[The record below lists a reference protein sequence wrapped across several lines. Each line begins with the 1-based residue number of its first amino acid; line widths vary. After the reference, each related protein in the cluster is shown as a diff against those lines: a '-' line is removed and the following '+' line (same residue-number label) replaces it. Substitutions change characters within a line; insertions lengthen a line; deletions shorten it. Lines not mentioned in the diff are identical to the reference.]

1 MWGERPKAGRQQMFG
16 DVRIPDDRM
25 EKSQCLHMSNQP
37 ANHHLLMSARK
48 EDRYRSMGQTE
59 SGLRHEVESEAV
71 FRAVTQ
77 AAAV

>member
-1 MWGERPKAGRQQMFG
+1 MFR
-16 DVRIPDDRM
+16 DVWIPDDRM

-48 EDRYRSMGQTE
+48 KDRYRSMGQTE
-59 SGLRHEVESEAV
+59 SGQRHEVESEAV

>member
-1 MWGERPKAGRQQMFG
+1 
-16 DVRIPDDRM
+16 
-25 EKSQCLHMSNQP
+25 MSNQP

-48 EDRYRSMGQTE
+48 KDRYRSMGQTE